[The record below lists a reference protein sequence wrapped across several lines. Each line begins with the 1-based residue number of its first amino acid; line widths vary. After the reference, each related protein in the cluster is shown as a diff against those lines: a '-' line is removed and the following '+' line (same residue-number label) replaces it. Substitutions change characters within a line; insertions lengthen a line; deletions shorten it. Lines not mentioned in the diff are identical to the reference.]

1 MGIKNHPID
10 TRCKRII
17 MRGGVPLRH
26 WLAQDCPA
34 EDREGLE
41 ALMKLLSETGAKEFW
56 VGDLVDDDGVERLG
70 SLIFPMLRTHNK
82 DAKLVAAVKAAELAA
97 GIGDPGG
104 EIGHVFAHLR
114 CRP

>member
-34 EDREGLE
+34 EDREGHEL
-41 ALMKLLSETGAKEFW
+41 LMKQLSELGAKDFW

-97 GIGDPGG
+97 GIEDPGG

-114 CRP
+114 RRP